1 MEGEKRN
8 WKGMFIAVLVILVI
22 CSIIGATVYYFN
34 PQIIEFGRQTRKERI
49 LLDEIVYGVFA
60 PRTFNGTWLSDNE
73 LMYRD
78 SLGNLVIM
86 NVSSPEEAP
95 KIIVA
100 NYTFQQ
106 YYAQK
111 YSLSPDR
118 KYLLLVYNIKK

>member
-34 PQIIEFGRQTRKERI
+34 PQIIEFGRQTRKEKI

-78 SLGNLVIM
+78 FLGNLVIM

-100 NYTFQQ
+100 NYTFV
-106 YYAQK
+106 
-111 YSLSPDR
+111 S
-118 KYLLLVYNIKK
+118 